1 MPYALW
7 MSRSLAA
14 LAFVVV
20 LAACD
25 GPASSNR
32 PKAPSPSASAESKS
46 SPYALPKCASS
57 ADVERLHGQKVRVEA
72 LYDVTPVPGGKG
84 LEAAYL
90 VLEDGTELIRS
101 YRPVA
106 EELGFVEKRVI
117 AVGTVY
123 RDAGQADHIQQV
135 MAPHFYPDRIELA
148 EGETKIDPPPAE
160 RPPPARITRAS
171 DLAGRKQRWVLVT
184 GTLEGLTP
192 HGNGDWSEGRLK
204 LPSGDAI
211 GLAHV
216 YRPRWEELVGAEIT
230 VVAKVLATGERPGE
244 AASISAQAHCKGRV
258 DRCL

>member
-1 MPYALW
+1 
-7 MSRSLAA
+7 MSQSLAA
-14 LAFVVV
+14 LAFIVVF
-20 LAACD
+20 AACD
-25 GPASSNR
+25 GPASSSG
-32 PKAPSPSASAESKS
+32 PKPPPPVAPAGSKS
-46 SPYALPKCASS
+46 SSDGLPKCASR

-72 LYDVTPVPGGKG
+72 LYDVTPVPGGKD

-90 VLEDGTELIRS
+90 VLDDGTELIRS

-106 EELGFVEKRVI
+106 EELGLVEKRVI

-148 EGETKIDPPPAE
+148 EGEAKINPPPTE

-171 DLAGRKQRWVLVT
+171 ELVGKKQRWVLVT

-192 HGNGDWSEGRLK
+192 QGNGDWSEGRLK

-211 GLAHV
+211 TVAHV

-244 AASISAQAHCKGRV
+244 AASVSAQARCKGRV
-258 DRCL
+258 ERCFNRL